1 MSVCR
6 VSPLQC
12 PLDCSGRGNC
22 VNGVCMCTPPLL
34 PPDCATAACPNGC
47 SRNGYCLN
55 GTCFCRPGFE
65 GADCVFN
72 GSRSRPR
79 ECAVVS
85 LSSAHRVLASFFH
98 PAGSKGGC
106 PNGCGGHGHCV
117 HGACYCEPG
126 WRGRSCE
133 IARCPGGCS
142 GHGACF
148 SGVCRC
154 HSGYEGDDCSIN
166 INRGICPNACST
178 RGVCTNGVCA
188 CDVGYRGVDCSA
200 APGQCLGNC
209 SAKGECIDGKWYVTP
224 QVT

>member
-85 LSSAHRVLASFFH
+85 LSSAQRVLASFFH

-133 IARCPGGCS
+133 VARCPNGCS
-142 GHGACF
+142 G
-148 SGVCRC
+148 
-154 HSGYEGDDCSIN
+154 
-166 INRGICPNACST
+166 
-178 RGVCTNGVCA
+178 NGVC
-188 CDVGYRGVDCSA
+188 
-200 APGQCLGNC
+200 N
-209 SAKGECIDGKWYVTP
+209 VTP
-224 QVT
+224 PRFDPQSPVLRVSCVLRSPPPCCARARKAHLPRVLVGKG